1 MVMRNLIKRWYR
13 FREGGLNEKWTAF
26 LFSLPTLTLMAVV
39 FLYPTIATVWYSF
52 NRMNL
57 VMPWMKGF
65 VGLCNYVDVFTDP
78 RFWNSLR
85 ITLYF
90 VGLCVIGSL
99 MLGSGMALFI
109 NQSFKGRIIIRIA
122 ILVPWA
128 LAMCVVSL
136 MWKWMYNDQFGVI
149 NAILMQLGLIKDPIG
164 WLQTGTL
171 AIHTAIFID
180 IWRNTP
186 FVSLLLLAGL
196 QVLPTDLYEA
206 AKVDGAN
213 AWRRFISITLPLWK
227 PVILVTILFRTI
239 GAFNW
244 SFDLIYP
251 FTRGGPG
258 NATEVMPL
266 YVYTLYFRNLTYG
279 VASTVAIVM
288 AVIVGI
294 FAVFYVKSIG
304 IKGYV

>member
-1 MVMRNLIKRWYR
+1 M
-13 FREGGLNEKWTAF
+13 AF

-109 NQSFKGRIIIRIA
+109 NQSFKGRTIIRVA

-258 NATEVMPL
+258 NTTEVMPL